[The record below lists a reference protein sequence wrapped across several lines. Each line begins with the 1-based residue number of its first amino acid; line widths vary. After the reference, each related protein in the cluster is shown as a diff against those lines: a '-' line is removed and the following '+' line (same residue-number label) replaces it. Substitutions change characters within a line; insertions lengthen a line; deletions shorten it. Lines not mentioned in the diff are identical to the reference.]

1 MGCKSI
7 LYGANQATQT
17 VAVNGVIN
25 FGSVVRK
32 YGCNAYMS
40 GGNAVITGVGYYDID
55 TNFRLV
61 ATAATASTI
70 TLYKDG
76 VAIPGAIATVN
87 PAAIGDVV
95 SVSIPAVVKNLC
107 GCEQTITAVLTG
119 SGANLS
125 DAAIVVRKV

>member
-7 LYGANQATQT
+7 LYGANTALQT
-17 VAVNGVIN
+17 VAVDGTVN
-25 FGSVVRK
+25 FGSPVRR
-32 YGCNAYMS
+32 YGSNTYMS
-40 GGNAVITGVGYYDID
+40 GGNAVVSGAGYYDID

-61 ATAATASTI
+61 ATAAAPSTI

-76 VAIPGAIATVN
+76 VAIPGAVATVN

-119 SGANLS
+119 SGANFN
-125 DAAIVVRKV
+125 DAAIVVRRV

>member
-61 ATAATASTI
+61 ATAAAASTI

-119 SGANLS
+119 AGANLS

>member
-7 LYGANQATQT
+7 LYGANTALQT
-17 VAVNGVIN
+17 VPLNGTIS
-25 FGSVVRK
+25 FGSPIRRFGSNT
-32 YGCNAYMS
+32 YLS
-40 GGNAVITGVGYYDID
+40 GGNAVISGPGYYDID

-76 VAIPGAIATVN
+76 IAIPGATATVN

-119 SGANLS
+119 SAANLS
-125 DAAIVVRKV
+125 DAAIVVRKL